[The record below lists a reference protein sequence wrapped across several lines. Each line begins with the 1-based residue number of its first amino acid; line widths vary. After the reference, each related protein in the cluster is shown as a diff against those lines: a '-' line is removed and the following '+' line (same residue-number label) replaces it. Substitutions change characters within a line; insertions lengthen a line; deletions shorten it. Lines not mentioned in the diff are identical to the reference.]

1 MALIKADRVKE
12 TSTSTSTGN
21 FTLGGAPTGFRTF
34 ASVCAVNDTVFY
46 VIDSDSGSEWE
57 TGLGTYS
64 ATNTLT
70 RTTVHA
76 SSNSGS
82 LVAFS
87 AGTKNVYI
95 SVTANQINP
104 ASSTGARSLVVRND
118 SGTVAITA
126 DASTSGTP
134 PNLLLV
140 TGPAHTGVTG
150 DYNDIY
156 FNLARTIQLSSY
168 TTFVRPIR
176 ITSPTYTAT
185 SSLSPQNAYT
195 VHITG
200 APTASTNVTFNNR
213 AALGIF
219 TGSDTAKGLVIE
231 SATWTSGQQSANLIE
246 CNRLSNT
253 GGLFAVSGN
262 GCVAIS
268 PMGKTGIQ
276 NSSFIVQA
284 PNHTSLTASTEYNDV
299 YWNLARTVEFATGAI
314 ATQRAV
320 RISQPTYSFVG
331 ASTITNAA
339 TVQIDGA
346 PVAGTN
352 ATITNQIA
360 LRVLTGVA
368 AATGIVVQAATS
380 QYKNLIEWT
389 SSTGDVWGRINENG
403 VVFSNWRGTNN
414 ILINTSAASFV
425 SATANVL
432 IGSNSGASITT
443 ASYTMAVG
451 GMSLSNLTTGYYNV
465 GYGYNALLN
474 VTTGGNNIGI
484 GTNAGSGAT
493 IAQNNVYVGFDAGR
507 YLTNGATAN
516 TSSTESIYIGSFSK
530 ALNTTESNAIVIGH
544 YGQGKGSNT
553 TVVGTSSTVSTDVFG
568 TLTTTLTAAAQKG
581 LIVKGFTSQTA
592 NLQEWQDSA
601 GNVLASIGANGSPQ
615 YPSSNPSGYAA
626 NQNDLVLTGSA
637 FQRLSG
643 TAARDITGVAPPTGL
658 SHVDGRT
665 MRIFNVGSFS
675 LTLKHNS
682 ASSTAANRFY
692 CIGAVDIII
701 SAGDYAELIYDS
713 NNNGSA
719 AAGWRVY

>member
-21 FTLGGAPTGFRTF
+21 FTLDGAPTGFRTF

-253 GGLFAVSGN
+253 GGLFAVTGN
-262 GCVAIS
+262 GCVFIT

-276 NSSFIVQA
+276 NSSFVIAA
-284 PNHTSLTASTEYNDV
+284 PNHTALSSSSEHSDV
-299 YWNLARTVEFATGAI
+299 NWNLSRTVQWDTGNI
-314 ATQRAV
+314 STQRAV

-331 ASTITNAA
+331 ASTITDAV
-339 TVQIDGA
+339 TVQINGA

-352 ATITNQIA
+352 ATITNPIA
-360 LRVLTGVA
+360 LRVLTGQA
-368 AATGIVVQAATS
+368 AGEGIVVQGAA
-380 QYKNLIEWT
+380 
-389 SSTGDVWGRINENG
+389 
-403 VVFSNWRGTNN
+403 
-414 ILINTSAASFV
+414 
-425 SATANVL
+425 
-432 IGSNSGASITT
+432 
-443 ASYTMAVG
+443 
-451 GMSLSNLTTGYYNV
+451 
-465 GYGYNALLN
+465 
-474 VTTGGNNIGI
+474 
-484 GTNAGSGAT
+484 
-493 IAQNNVYVGFDAGR
+493 
-507 YLTNGATAN
+507 
-516 TSSTESIYIGSFSK
+516 
-530 ALNTTESNAIVIGH
+530 
-544 YGQGKGSNT
+544 
-553 TVVGTSSTVSTDVFG
+553 
-568 TLTTTLTAAAQKG
+568 
-581 LIVKGFTSQTA
+581 SQTA